1 MAFEANFFSL
11 SIISTDYIILTS
23 SVLRYLRGYIV
34 LVKVTFR
41 KIQAFI
47 TKAMASQRPMTWVAL
62 RLVSMS
68 DKWRSY
74 LLVVVR
80 VVFVLAMSLESF
92 VFKFRLKL

>member
-11 SIISTDYIILTS
+11 NIISTDYIILTLS
-23 SVLRYLRGYIV
+23 ILRYLREYIV

-41 KIQAFI
+41 KIQAVI
-47 TKAMASQRPMTWVAL
+47 TKTMASQRPMAWVAL

-80 VVFVLAMSLESF
+80 VVFVLAMSLESLVLQHF
-92 VFKFRLKL
+92 